1 MTENDRHGDDG
12 SKTLPTRPAP
22 ELHAVDENHAPD
34 GRHVGDV
41 AALRREIAL
50 LRNRLDRL
58 EREAVAMRALVAQTK
73 QLKFWD
79 FTPYRVHPDE
89 SWVAIDRASASH
101 LLTALAGVDHWDPW
115 HTRIE
120 PRPQP

>member
-1 MTENDRHGDDG
+1 MTENDRHDDDG

-22 ELHAVDENHAPD
+22 ELDAVDENHAPD
-34 GRHVGDV
+34 GHQVGDV

-89 SWVAIDRASASH
+89 SWVAIDRASVSH
-101 LLTALAGVDHWDPW
+101 LLAALAGVDHWDPW